1 MKLGKENWETKE
13 MGESKG
19 RKSQGPEIYQSYSYL
34 PKVTQMPRQ
43 YRKWIKESAIYI
55 SLRISKLIGYIIQ
68 RSNIL
73 SEMWEMEYFLPYQ

>member
-19 RKSQGPEIYQSYSYL
+19 RKSQDEIYQSYSYL

-43 YRKWIKESAIYI
+43 YRKWIKESAIYMFL
-55 SLRISKLIGYIIQ
+55 SGYQ
-68 RSNIL
+68 N
-73 SEMWEMEYFLPYQ
+73 W